1 MSKKALAKYT
11 VRKLNIDKIEQ
22 IDALALA
29 SGELYS
35 MVVSRFW
42 RTVRKKG
49 IWLSPASMMRW
60 CNSNKLHAHS
70 ADAVVQCFF
79 ASLRSWSVLK
89 KTNTDAKP
97 PHKRHRYF
105 KVQWKSSA
113 IRVKDGFLMLSN
125 GKGNDP
131 LVISW
136 SWGMPKLV
144 EIGWNGIGYVLRAT
158 YLNDPKPIITEGNIV
173 GIDLGEIHIAVAHN
187 GTDCIILNG
196 RKLRSIKQY
205 QNKLKAKISSKIDKK
220 KRGSKRRKRLMR
232 SKNKQLNRIKNQIND
247 IPHKQTTKLIS
258 VLESKGAKT
267 VVIGDVRDIR
277 QNIDYGKKVNQKL
290 HQWSHGQTRSQIT
303 YKAERK
309 GITVVLV
316 NEAYTS
322 QTCPCCGH
330 KHKPQG
336 RNYKCNA
343 CGFQYHRD
351 GVGAINIRN
360 KYLGNVIP
368 VVGVM
373 SSPIGIR
380 YKPHNL
386 CSSGIR

>member
-1 MSKKALAKYT
+1 MSKYT
-11 VRKLNIDKIEQ
+11 VRKLNIDKTPQ

-29 SGELYS
+29 SGLLYS
-35 MVVSRFW
+35 TVVSLFW

-60 CNSNKLHAHS
+60 CNSKSLHAHS

-79 ASLRSWSVLK
+79 ASLKSWRALR
-89 KTNTDAKP
+89 KTNPDAKP

-125 GKGNDP
+125 GKDNDS
-131 LVISW
+131 LAISW
-136 SWGMPKLV
+136 RWDAPKLV
-144 EIGWNGIGYVLRAT
+144 EIGWDGVGYVLRAT
-158 YLNDPKPIITEGNIV
+158 YIDVPKPAITDGNTV
-173 GIDLGEIHIAVAHN
+173 GVDLGEIHIAVAHD

-205 QNKLKAKISSKIDKK
+205 QNKLKARLSHKVDKK
-220 KRGSKRRKRLMR
+220 KRGSKRRKRLVR
-232 SKNKQLNRIKNQIND
+232 SKNKQLNKIKNQIND
-247 IPHKQTTKLIS
+247 ISHKQTTKLIS
-258 VLESKGAKT
+258 VLDSKGTKT

-290 HQWSHGQTRSQIT
+290 HQWSHGQARSQIT

-309 GITVVLV
+309 GITVILM

-330 KHKPQG
+330 KYKPQG
-336 RNYKCNA
+336 RNYKCSA

-373 SSPIGIR
+373 ASPIGIR

-386 CSSGIR
+386 CSSGTR

>member
-1 MSKKALAKYT
+1 MSKETLAKYT
-11 VRKLNIDKIEQ
+11 VRKLNIDKTPQ
-22 IDALALA
+22 IDALTLA
-29 SGELYS
+29 SGVLYS
-35 MVVSRFW
+35 MVVTLFW

-79 ASLRSWSVLK
+79 ASLR
-89 KTNTDAKP
+89 
-97 PHKRHRYF
+97 YF

-131 LVISW
+131 LAISW

-205 QNKLKAKISSKIDKK
+205 QNKLKANLIHKIDKK

-247 IPHKQTTKLIS
+247 ISHKQTTKLVS

-373 SSPIGIR
+373 ASPIGIR